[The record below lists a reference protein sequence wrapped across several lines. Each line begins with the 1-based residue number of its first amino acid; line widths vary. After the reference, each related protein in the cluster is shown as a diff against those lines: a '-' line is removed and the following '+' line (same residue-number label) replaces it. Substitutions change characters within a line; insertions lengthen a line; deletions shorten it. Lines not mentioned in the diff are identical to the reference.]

1 MLYVAMTR
9 PVSELYVISN
19 KDKRR
24 GNIYNLFHEY
34 LNTAEK
40 ANYRNN
46 IFKLGKL
53 ANISKTKITKND
65 LELEKIISESWRA
78 HELKLKNDIQ

>member
-1 MLYVAMTR
+1 MFL
-9 PVSELYVISN
+9 
-19 KDKRR
+19 
-24 GNIYNLFHEY
+24 
-34 LNTAEK
+34 EK

-65 LELEKIISESWRA
+65 LELEKIKLDVQNKIEF
-78 HELKLKNDIQ
+78 LKEIPLNK